1 MRNGLMAAGA
11 LALAGLLAWLPAS
24 PAAAQVI
31 TNPILCPDGR
41 HATDPSQC
49 PPVPGSGP
57 IGGASSSSMS
67 SLSSGGDESAS
78 IASMYATRLKASQEI
93 TAGGDAPFG
102 ETISLYTG
110 ELNLRQTDVRVSG
123 TGPDIVLS
131 RFNSYL
137 GAWLGTLPLPF
148 GNWNGSI
155 PRIELLVG
163 TPTVNNQGTVGGNWT
178 ANGTGQRCTQFLY
191 TDASWQTW
199 WAGIQF
205 IDENGGAHEMMAR
218 ASGNTAQPTISVGGS
233 TLAFPIVTQDNWQ
246 VGCLPATSNGQA
258 GEAFLAV
265 SPDGTKYWFDYAV
278 GDPAVEFSEPDPD
291 GGPPLRFGRMLARMY
306 VTRIEDRF
314 GNYLTYSYSG
324 DKLSAINASDGRQVT
339 VAWRTD
345 GRRINTVSAVG
356 ATTRTWTYGYDTG
369 GKLTGVTLPDSSTW
383 TFNNVP
389 IQGGASLYGESTLG
403 VPWTECGVNGP
414 MKTYPT
420 QSVGTIKN
428 PAGLTGTF
436 TTQLVFHA
444 RSYVP
449 SVCLQFGANPSYEGV
464 PSTFGS
470 TALVSRAISGPGVP
484 TASWTYAYS
493 AATGSHTR
501 DACAGTNSCPET
513 ATTTITSP
521 EGHRTVL
528 TYSTRWG
535 AKEGKLQT
543 EQAYQGTSTLLR
555 TTTYSYADPNH
566 GPYPAQVGVAMINGT
581 STANVATQQTWTPT
595 ILRSITQQGVTFSHT
610 VAPAG
615 LDAFAR
621 EIDATDAGTSTR
633 QVVTTYHDNTAP
645 WILGQLATRTVA
657 GVQAERTDYDS
668 ADRPWKVYAFGKLRQ
683 TLTYNANGT
692 VATAKD
698 GNNNVTTFTSWKR
711 GIPQSIQFP
720 ATPEAPAGATRTAVV
735 DNNGWITSVTDEN
748 GYTTGYGYDTMGRLA
763 SIAYPTG
770 DSTAWNGTTI
780 AFVPVASAEYGIAAG
795 HWRQTVSTGNARK
808 VTYYNAQWQP
818 VLVREYDTGN
828 VAGTDRY
835 TASAYDKLGRVWR
848 SAYPAATA
856 PTMTAAADWSL
867 SGTRTTYDAL
877 GRPTSVV
884 QDAESPYGTLTTST
898 SYGTGF
904 KTTVTNARSKVTT
917 STFQAWDQP
926 VTDFPLTITH
936 PEGAY
941 THITRDAFGKPT
953 KIRRSNSSSP
963 TAGTGLN
970 RTYTYNA
977 NQELCAV
984 VEPETGATLMGYD
997 GAGNLSWSA
1006 SGLVSTSACDANGNT
1021 TAILARKA
1029 ARTYDARNRI
1039 STLTFPDANGNQS
1052 WSYTPDGL
1060 PASVTTYNDAGAS
1073 TVTNT
1078 YAYNKRRL
1086 PVSETLQQ
1094 TANPDTWA
1102 VGYGYDGNAGPA
1114 SLVYPTGLTLT
1125 ITANALGQPTQI
1137 ASATQT
1143 YASGIGYFPN
1153 GALKQFTYG
1162 NGIVHTL
1169 TQNARNLPAISKD
1182 LDGATAVHQ
1191 DEYAYDQVGNVL
1203 AITDA
1208 ATGQAQRGN
1217 RSMAYDGL
1225 DRLTGT
1231 TSPMFGTAGYTYD
1244 VFDNLTHVQVTAGAQ
1259 ARDQDYCYD
1268 AAWRLTNVKTG
1279 GCSTGAT
1286 VVGLGYDVQGN
1297 LANKNGVLYTF
1308 DYGNRL
1314 RGGGPETYRY
1324 DAHGRRVRSINGT
1337 GGILYSLYSQA
1348 GQLLWQRDERTSQRR
1363 NYVYLGGSLL
1373 AEHRR
1378 PIVGTTETI
1387 VYQHTDALGSPVA
1400 TTNSAKAVLQRS
1412 EYEPYGYLLN
1422 RPMEDGPGYTGHAT
1436 DAATGLVYM
1445 QQRYYDPL
1453 CGCFVST
1460 DPVPA
1465 LKGPFNRY
1473 WYASDNPYA
1482 FKDPDGR
1489 ADVPVWLQQVLETSV
1504 PGQATWNHAVE
1515 SFGQGQYGL
1524 AAAQAG
1530 IAFVEAGVA
1539 IATLGGSHVEATT
1552 ARALAN
1558 VAEAGSIRAVNAV
1571 RGATNCVSCAIAT
1584 DATLAGRPASAL
1596 GGGPAPISALEK
1608 TFGSTFG
1615 ARTSVEGIA
1624 KTMTDAGSGAR
1635 GIVFG
1640 SRGQGEV
1647 GHVFN
1652 VVNQNGA
1659 VRFLDGQTG
1668 RAADTAGYEGFRL
1681 LRTNQ

>member
-31 TNPILCPDGR
+31 ANPILCPDGR

-67 SLSSGGDESAS
+67 TLSSGGDESAS

-324 DKLSAINASDGRQVT
+324 DKLSAITASDGRQVT

-345 GRRINTVSAVG
+345 GRRINTVSVVG

-501 DACAGTNSCPET
+501 DACAGTSSCPET
-513 ATTTITSP
+513 ATTTIISP

-535 AKEGKLQT
+535 AKEGKLLT

-555 TTTYSYADPNH
+555 TTTYDYADPGH

-595 ILRSITQQGVTFSHT
+595 ILRSINQQGVTFSHT

-615 LDAFAR
+615 LDAFAH

-645 WILGQLATRTVA
+645 WILGQVATRTVA

-668 ADRPWKVYAFGKLRQ
+668 ADRPWKTYAFGKLRQ

-692 VATAKD
+692 LATAKD

-770 DSTAWNGTTI
+770 DSTTWNGTTI

-848 SAYPAATA
+848 SAYPVAAA
-856 PTMTAAADWSL
+856 PAMTAAADWSL

-926 VTDFPLTITH
+926 VTDFPKAITL

-941 THITRDAFGKPT
+941 VDIVRDAFGKPT
-953 KIRRSNSSSP
+953 SITRRNSSGSL
-963 TAGTGLN
+963 TST
-970 RTYTYNA
+970 RTYAYNG
-977 NQELCAV
+977 NQELCRV
-984 VEPETGATLMGYD
+984 VEPELGATEAGGGATLMGYD

-1006 SGLVSTSACDANGNT
+1006 SGLDKGSACSSTGNT
-1021 TAILARKA
+1021 TAINARKA
-1029 ARTYDARNRI
+1029 ARTYDGRNRVG
-1039 STLTFPDANGNQS
+1039 TLTFPDGNGNQS
-1052 WSYTPDGL
+1052 WTYFPDGL
-1060 PASVTTYNDAGAS
+1060 VKDVTTWNDGGTTS
-1073 TVTNT
+1073 VVNS

-1086 PVSETLQQ
+1086 PTSESQNDGTLRTVGYAY
-1094 TANPDTWA
+1094 TAN
-1102 VGYGYDGNAGPA
+1102 GHL
-1114 SLVYPTGLTLT
+1114 STLT
-1125 ITANALGQPTQI
+1125 YPDSLSVAYAPNALGQPTQ
-1137 ASATQT
+1137 AGT
-1143 YASGIGYFPN
+1143 YATGVSYFPN

-1169 TQNARNLPAISKD
+1169 TQNTRGLPDRSRDA
-1182 LDGATAVHQ
+1182 DGTTSIH
-1191 DEYAYDQVGNVL
+1191 DDSYAYDQVGNVL
-1203 AITDA
+1203 AISDGVA
-1208 ATGQAQRGN
+1208 GARGD
-1217 RSMAYDGL
+1217 RDMTYDGL
-1225 DRLTGT
+1225 DRLTDA
-1231 TSPMFGTAGYTYD
+1231 TSPMYGASGAHYTYD
-1244 VFDNLTHVQVTAGAQ
+1244 VLDNVTRIIAPG
-1259 ARDQDYCYD
+1259 RDQAYCYD
-1268 AAWRLTNVKTG
+1268 VSWRLTNVKVSG
-1279 GCSTGAT
+1279 DCSTGST
-1286 VVGLGYDVQGN
+1286 ILGTGFDVQGN
-1297 LANKNGVLYTF
+1297 LANWNGVAYTF

-1314 RGGGPETYRY
+1314 RAIAGLEAYRY
-1324 DAHGRRVRSINGT
+1324 DAWGRRTRSSSTAG
-1337 GGILYSLYSQA
+1337 LVESLYGRD
-1348 GQLLWQRDERTSQRR
+1348 GQLLYQRDARTSRR
-1363 NYVYLGGSLL
+1363 RQYVYLAGSLV
-1373 AEHRR
+1373 AEHDR
-1378 PIVGTTETI
+1378 PLSGSTVTVT
-1387 VYQHTDALGSPVA
+1387 YQHTDALGSPVA
-1400 TTNSAKAVLQRS
+1400 TTDAARAVLQRS
-1412 EYEPYGYLLN
+1412 EYEPYGKLLN
-1422 RPMEDGPGYTGHAT
+1422 RPMEDGPAYTGHVS
-1436 DAATGLVYM
+1436 DAATSLVYM
-1445 QQRYYDPL
+1445 QQRYYDPRTAR
-1453 CGCFVST
+1453 FWSV
-1460 DPVPA
+1460 DPVTVDSA
-1465 LKGPFNRY
+1465 GGNFNRY
-1473 WYASDNPYA
+1473 WYANDNPYR
-1482 FKDPDGR
+1482 FTDPDGR
-1489 ADVPVWLQQVLETSV
+1489 QSYEDLNFSGQVADQLLRNGEISKEEHLDMWAS
-1504 PGQATWNHAVE
+1504 GAI
-1515 SFGQGQYGL
+1515 SGGQGVLLGM
-1524 AAAQAG
+1524 
-1530 IAFVEAGVA
+1530 A
-1539 IATLGGSHVEATT
+1539 IADGALLSRGGASRLLSWRGTQSAAREFSVDSAQLGHKLGAHVKDFGGHPGSAVD
-1552 ARALAN
+1552 RAAVTKLIYEIGQKPSK
-1558 VAEAGSIRAVNAV
+1558 VAFGVWRGLGSE
-1571 RGATNCVSCAIAT
+1571 GK
-1584 DATLAGRPASAL
+1584 L
-1596 GGGPAPISALEK
+1596 GPAEFRIK
-1608 TFGSTFG
+1608 GSDVVVTTLKGEFV
-1615 ARTSVEGIA
+1615 TILQDGI
-1624 KTMTDAGSGAR
+1624 KNKF
-1635 GIVFG
+1635 V
-1640 SRGQGEV
+1640 Q
-1647 GHVFN
+1647 
-1652 VVNQNGA
+1652 
-1659 VRFLDGQTG
+1659 
-1668 RAADTAGYEGFRL
+1668 AAINATK
-1681 LRTNQ
+1681 